1 MNNKGLIIVLIIV
14 LCIIIIGLINLLA
27 YAISGNFNGLNFGG
41 RKSENIVFE
50 ESYEIAEIGK
60 IEILSTAGN
69 VVFKESNDN
78 NSVKVVAYGKNTSD
92 IKVSNENQKLKVDY
106 TEYRRNTWFNNNIN
120 DIIIS
125 IPSTYSNEIIVNNSY
140 GNLDII
146 ALENATVNAKLSCGN
161 IKVEAVKNANFECNY
176 GDVKIE
182 KLTNKCNIEADC
194 GNVKIEKAEFKENS
208 SIKCDLG
215 DIKIRE
221 INDVYVDANVDLGD
235 TKIQN
240 NNRHADVTIKIK
252 ADCGNIKV
260 GY

>member
-27 YAISGNFNGLNFGG
+27 YAISGDFNGLNFGG
-41 RKSENIVFE
+41 RKSKNIIFEDSYKIADIEEIEVLSIAGNVIFE
-50 ESYEIAEIGK
+50 ESKEDEI
-60 IEILSTAGN
+60 
-69 VVFKESNDN
+69 
-78 NSVKVVAYGKNTSD
+78 KVIAYGKDNND
-92 IKVSNENQKLKVDY
+92 IKVSNANQKLKVDY
-106 TEYRRNTWFNNNIN
+106 SEYRRNTWFNNTVN

-125 IPSTYSNEIIVNNSY
+125 IPSTYSNEIKVNNSY
-140 GNLDII
+140 GNLDMI

-161 IKVEAVKNANFECNY
+161 IKVEAVKNANFECDY
-176 GDVKIE
+176 GDIKIE
-182 KLTNKCNIEADC
+182 KLTNKCDIEADC
-194 GNVKIEKAEFKENS
+194 GNVKIEKAELKENS

-215 DIKIRE
+215 DIKIKE